1 MKVFRTYLQYLVA
14 FLIVGSAAL
23 LLSCKPDKKGGRV
36 NPETVITMKSG
47 DLTMTV
53 SRNGLKSYRFT
64 TPSLQQYDLAS
75 DPYTKYPEGIYVET
89 FQDSTEVVESTIR
102 SDEAIYYQKRKL
114 WMASGN
120 VVATGSG
127 NTLYTEQLF
136 WDEKT
141 DRVFSNVKV
150 RVVDQ
155 DGEHLGEGFESDVSF
170 ETWVMRDYE
179 GTLVLDT
186 TPNEEG
192 AAADGAEGAESP
204 SATPLPADVENSPQ
218 DTGVPPAQP
227 GPRFGEVRALEEP
240 VRSAGADESPLPDQP
255 GQTNGAQ

>member
-1 MKVFRTYLQYLVA
+1 M
-14 FLIVGSAAL
+14 
-23 LLSCKPDKKGGRV
+23 LLSCKQGKHAGRV
-36 NPETVITMKSG
+36 NPETVVTMRSD
-47 DLTMTV
+47 DLSMTV
-53 SRNGLKSYRFT
+53 SRDGLKSYHFT
-64 TPSLQQYDLAS
+64 TPSMEQYDLAS

-89 FQDSTEVVESTIR
+89 FQDSTEIVESTLR
-102 SDEAIYYQKRKL
+102 ADEAIYYQNRKM

-141 DRVFSNVKV
+141 DRVFSNVRV

-155 DGEHLGEGFESDVSF
+155 DGEHLGEGFESDVNF

-192 AAADGAEGAESP
+192 GEESGDGMDEGNTTPKGVQEGAASENGH
-204 SATPLPADVENSPQ
+204 APAAERSDLQSS
-218 DTGVPPAQP
+218 G
-227 GPRFGEVRALEEP
+227 FGEVR
-240 VRSAGADESPLPDQP
+240 RHDESAPSNRTVNGSEVNSPSFSR
-255 GQTNGAQ
+255 GQTNTAQ